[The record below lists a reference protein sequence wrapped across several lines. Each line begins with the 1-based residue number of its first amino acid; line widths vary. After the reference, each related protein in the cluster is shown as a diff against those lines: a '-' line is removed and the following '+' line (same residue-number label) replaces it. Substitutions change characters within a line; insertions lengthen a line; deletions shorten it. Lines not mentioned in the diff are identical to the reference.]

1 MNELERMELNYHQ
14 VCLERDNIKATV
26 LADIADSVKPMLSD
40 VPDNVPSCE
49 TVLEEVLYTR
59 LVMLKKLLQEK
70 GVEIS

>member
-14 VCLERDNIKATV
+14 VCLERDDIKATV
-26 LADIADSVKPMLSD
+26 LSDIGNATQALLSD
-40 VPDNVPSCE
+40 VPDNIPACE

-70 GVEIS
+70 GIKVS